1 MNIRMAMINDVVTL
15 IKVRFD
21 YFTAEKWEMT
31 DDQRVSISSQLQQYY
46 SKHLNLDFFAALVED
61 DSGNVISTAFLAI
74 SEVPANLLSFP
85 TGRTGTILNVLTYPG
100 YRRMGY
106 ATNALNL
113 LIDEAKRQNL
123 SYIELSASELGK
135 PLYEKLGFK
144 EPQPSAHFTKMKL
157 SLL

>member
-1 MNIRMAMINDVVTL
+1 MNVRMATTDDVITL

-21 YFTAEKWEMT
+21 YFTTEKWELT
-31 DDQRVSISSQLQQYY
+31 DDQRISISSQLQQYY

-74 SEVPANLLSFP
+74 SEVPANLSFP
-85 TGRTGTILNVLTYPG
+85 TGKTGMILNVLTYPE

-106 ATNALNL
+106 ATNVMNL

-144 EPQPSAHFTKMKL
+144 EPQPSAHFTKMKM